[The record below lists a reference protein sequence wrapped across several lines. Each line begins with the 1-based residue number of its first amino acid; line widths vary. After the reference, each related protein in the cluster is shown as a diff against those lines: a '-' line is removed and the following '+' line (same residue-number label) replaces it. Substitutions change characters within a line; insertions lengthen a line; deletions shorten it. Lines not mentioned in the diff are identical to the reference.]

1 MRSLSNSIL
10 KRNSSSLVNELELTR
25 TKLKQKIAKLK
36 ERDRKLLEDCGQ
48 AQQLKQ
54 DDRANI
60 IANEI
65 SFIRGEITKLEK
77 EVENLDKILSHKKA
91 QDPISIPA

>member
-77 EVENLDKILSHKKA
+77 EVENLDKILSLKKA